1 MPDYIEVTE
10 SGDYKKQYPPQPRK
24 TGYYERDVE
33 GNETTKTQQWEDD
46 KEEESVTN
54 NEIELASAQREN
66 LQGLARV
73 LVPATK
79 TPKRHLQF
87 TDEED
92 PFNLLDVADTYELQ
106 VARLFNACEA
116 FVSIILNRDGNKPLV
131 KQYNARQPI
140 AIDQKI
146 TEVYTFVLVR
156 TMVGENVQFAFR
168 RKGDKINATGF
179 NLVQGHDGHIV
190 LKNSG
195 DTAVENDEKYY
206 DLIHRAKGLL
216 GEFMTAAGTDPDVLA
231 TMTPKAI
238 PGKVSVPNPVK
249 NAASKGGKLSKAY
262 FFPRG
267 KGKIQRDRHGDP
279 IGRIQGE
286 RKFSRGRALAIPVL
300 IFSLWGTTAV
310 ADNFVFNSSERS
322 REVFDQA
329 GHSLPDVKSFSAD
342 GEEHKFQLASVS
354 RDIAAWSP
362 RVELSDSTQN
372 LKGVRALTSAGT
384 AIDLGEN
391 ACETSFV
398 DLGKDTK
405 LKAVTDS
412 DLIAKN
418 LNVTM
423 TKVGSDT
430 KLEVCTTGPIGDTHN
445 HVWLEAV

>member
-1 MPDYIEVTE
+1 MPGYIEVNE
-10 SGDYKKQYPPQPRK
+10 ASEYQKRYPPRPRK

-33 GNETTKTQQWEDD
+33 GNETIKD
-46 KEEESVTN
+46 KEEPVMN

-73 LVPATK
+73 LVPATR

-156 TMVGENVQFAFR
+156 TMVGENIQFAFR

-238 PGKVSVPNPVK
+238 PGKVSVPKPVK

-262 FFPRG
+262 FYPRAR
-267 KGKIQRDRHGDP
+267 IVERDRYGDP
-279 IGRIQGE
+279 LRTIPGE
-286 RKFSRGRALAIPVL
+286 RKFSRSRALAIPVL

>member
-1 MPDYIEVTE
+1 MPGYIEVNE
-10 SGDYKKQYPPQPRK
+10 ASEYQKAHPPRPRK

-33 GNETTKTQQWEDD
+33 GNETIKD
-46 KEEESVTN
+46 KEESVTN

-156 TMVGENVQFAFR
+156 TMVGENIQFAFR

-238 PGKVSVPNPVK
+238 PGKVSVPKPVK

-262 FFPRG
+262 FYPRAR
-267 KGKIQRDRHGDP
+267 IVERDRYGDP
-279 IGRIQGE
+279 LRTIPGE
-286 RKFSRGRALAIPVL
+286 RKFSRSRALAIPVL

-322 REVFDQA
+322 REVFDTA

-372 LKGVRALTSAGT
+372 LKGVRALTSAGTAT